1 MSQEIDITQNYRF
14 NVIYQDLSTNSFSI
28 EGRDVESILKNY
40 TFIGFDGFTFTVT
53 EESPSCVINSEIIN
67 QILGKLD
74 DDLYQIN
81 LILDYTDGEYPD
93 HLYDSLLI
101 LYYAIQRLSVGI
113 TSSYAMQCLKTRQ
126 YYKIEVNGETLDKLI
141 EYANDIREP
150 KFPLNKWFERSRSF
164 QLRFID

>member
-40 TFIGFDGFTFTVT
+40 TFIGFDGFTFIVT

-67 QILGKLD
+67 QILGKLE

-81 LILDYTDGEYPD
+81 LILDYTDEEYPD

-113 TSSYAMQCLKTRQ
+113 TSSYVMQCPKTRQ
-126 YYKIEVNGETLDKLI
+126 YYKIEVNNEMLDNI
-141 EYANDIREP
+141 IAYTNDICES
-150 KFPLNKWFERSRSF
+150 KFPLNTYF

>member
-1 MSQEIDITQNYRF
+1 MSQEIDITLNYCF
-14 NVIYQDLSTNSFSI
+14 NVICQDLSTNDFFI

-40 TFIGFDGFTFTVT
+40 TFIRFDGFTFTVT
-53 EESPSCVINSEIIN
+53 EGYPTCVINSEIIN
-67 QILGKLD
+67 QICGKLD
-74 DDLYQIN
+74 DDFYQIN
-81 LILDYTDGEYPD
+81 LILDYTDEGYPD

-113 TSSYAMQCLKTRQ
+113 PSSYTIQCFKTGQ

-150 KFPLNKWFERSRSF
+150 KFPLNKWFAR
-164 QLRFID
+164 I